1 MQLAQLPLAVRML
14 LEAGAEAACLAFAIS
29 GRTAQKSK
37 WFGFGIFCASTV
49 WKLVYQKDL
58 DWQFLTS
65 PIQAQVKEVSVWR
78 HMPQMSLLAG
88 KRLIDMLDL
97 LMAWHLCSY
106 YPKKRSQMNA
116 KSNPTTVPQPA
127 FYTAF

>member
-1 MQLAQLPLAVRML
+1 
-14 LEAGAEAACLAFAIS
+14 
-29 GRTAQKSK
+29 
-37 WFGFGIFCASTV
+37 
-49 WKLVYQKDL
+49 
-58 DWQFLTS
+58 
-65 PIQAQVKEVSVWR
+65 
-78 HMPQMSLLAG
+78 MSSLAG

-106 YPKKRSQMNA
+106 YPKKRSQTNA